1 MKNSTYYRGRLD
13 EAEDNF
19 NCRMSHVTVTDPRG
33 RVSHLEHVYIRG
45 SHMRFVILP
54 DILKHAP
61 MFKRVLATKK
71 GRVGASGLG
80 RIRAQAIQRAGGS
93 ARARL
98 RGGRCRGRPRA
109 VSRRCADGAARARS
123 GTKGY
128 YSARGAARRH
138 AWSAVVTRVLNQEV
152 LACQRAR
159 PLVLG

>member
-1 MKNSTYYRGRLD
+1 VYYRCCTCSPPAFRAHTPPRRGPQGLTITIEMKNNTYYRGRLD

-19 NCRMSHVTVTDPRG
+19 NCRMSHVTVTDSRG
-33 RVSHLEHVYIRG
+33 RVSHLEQVYLRG

-93 ARARL
+93 RARAHIALARNN
-98 RGGRCRGRPRA
+98 GGGGWRRA
-109 VSRRCADGAARARS
+109 AA
-123 GTKGY
+123 
-128 YSARGAARRH
+128 
-138 AWSAVVTRVLNQEV
+138 
-152 LACQRAR
+152 QRASTAAPPGGMPGAR
-159 PLVLG
+159 